1 NTGNYT
7 NADQAKQEALNNTI
21 IAGQDLLKNTNATQA
36 EVDNAAK
43 AITNAINGLNGDTNL
58 TNAKNAAPEDIQK
71 ALDSKTTEITDA
83 TNIDQAT

>member
-1 NTGNYT
+1 
-7 NADQAKQEALNNTI
+7 DQAKQEALNNTI

-58 TNAKNAAPEDIQK
+58 TNAKNAATEDIQK
-71 ALDSKTTEITDA
+71 ALDSKT
-83 TNIDQAT
+83 